1 MDICPACH
9 VASMQLVVQLACR
22 LYGLSV
28 AEAIRA
34 ATLHSAMA
42 IRQEQALGSLEP
54 GKQADVL
61 ILGVARHEDIAYR
74 IGSNLVE
81 RVIKRGQVVVER

>member
-1 MDICPACH
+1 M
-9 VASMQLVVQLACR
+9 
-22 LYGLSV
+22 
-28 AEAIRA
+28 
-34 ATLHSAMA
+34 
-42 IRQEQALGSLEP
+42 
-54 GKQADVL
+54 L